1 MQKEPTA
8 MDLLIEILLDV
19 YGELIFLIVPE
30 KRTNKKYIIITKIIA
45 ILVFIGVAALTLWG
59 AFLITE
65 CDNLIGI
72 LPISIAALISL
83 IQVILGIILFKKRR

>member
-1 MQKEPTA
+1 

-45 ILVFIGVAALTLWG
+45 ILVFIGVAALT
-59 AFLITE
+59 
-65 CDNLIGI
+65 
-72 LPISIAALISL
+72 
-83 IQVILGIILFKKRR
+83 

>member
-1 MQKEPTA
+1 

-30 KRTNKKYIIITKIIA
+30 KRTNKKYVIITKIIA
-45 ILVFIGVAALTLWG
+45 ILVFIGVVALTLWG

-65 CDNLIGI
+65 RNNLIGI

-83 IQVILGIILFKKRR
+83 TQVILGIILFKKRR

>member
-1 MQKEPTA
+1 

-65 CDNLIGI
+65 HDNLIGI

-83 IQVILGIILFKKRR
+83 IQVILGIIFFKKRR

>member
-1 MQKEPTA
+1 

-30 KRTNKKYIIITKIIA
+30 KRTNKKYVIITKIIA
-45 ILVFIGVAALTLWG
+45 ILIFIGVAALTLWG

-65 CDNLIGI
+65 RDNLIGI
-72 LPISIAALISL
+72 LPISIAAIIAL
-83 IQVILGIILFKKRR
+83 IQIILGIIFFKKRR

>member
-1 MQKEPTA
+1 

-30 KRTNKKYIIITKIIA
+30 KRTNKKYVIITKIIA
-45 ILVFIGVAALTLWG
+45 ILVFIGVAVLTLWG

-65 CDNLIGI
+65 RDNLIGI

>member
-1 MQKEPTA
+1 

-65 CDNLIGI
+65 RDNLIGI

-83 IQVILGIILFKKRR
+83 IQIIVGIILFKKLR